1 MARQKKY
8 KTASALDRKVN
19 AYFRSISR
27 TITVMERVETGQ
39 YTEKGKPIYEIRKVL
54 NDDEEEIRV
63 IQFLVPP
70 SISGLCLYLGISRQT
85 WANYA
90 SQEEFLDTTMRA
102 RARIEAYLEGELV
115 SREKNTAGIQFNLE
129 HNHGWKRRLE
139 VSQGGV
145 EQYLAELEAKDG
157 VSASGAGDEF

>member
-8 KTASALDRKVN
+8 KTAAALNKKVE

-27 TITVMERVETGQ
+27 TISITEPLETGQ
-39 YTEKGKPIYEIRKVL
+39 YTQKGKPIYKHVPVL
-54 NDDEEEIRV
+54 NDDGEEIRV

-85 WANYA
+85 WSSY
-90 SQEEFLDTTMRA
+90 SGQEEFLDTTMRA
-102 RARIEAYLEGELV
+102 RARVEAYLEGELV

-145 EQYLAELEAKDG
+145 EQYLAGIKDSTVPETAG
-157 VSASGAGDEF
+157 GDEF